1 MEHGGVQTPCSM
13 MVTRLGGDRRGGFMD
28 HIEGFRPNDAAEPI
42 SPEDLRKDGFKVRDV
57 ICWYDGKG
65 TLLFQNGDEFVAVI
79 KK

>member
-1 MEHGGVQTPCSM
+1 
-13 MVTRLGGDRRGGFMD
+13 MD